1 MSSART
7 PHRALIA
14 AFLFFVVIDAGLVVV
29 NPLLIKHLLDDGVIA
44 KDASVVLWSAVAMAV
59 TSILDA
65 MLGVATGYLSSRIGE
80 SLIFDL
86 RTKVFAHVQ
95 RMSLAFF
102 TRTQTG
108 ALVSRLNNDVIGAQR
123 AFTSTLSGTVSN
135 SISVVVVGITMFALS
150 WQVTLAC
157 LALFPLLLLA
167 SRWVGRQISGL
178 TRRQMD
184 GNADLGNMMTER
196 FNVGG
201 ALLLKLFGRRDEED
215 ASYSEKAGRC
225 ATWASASPSSRG
237 SSWR

>member
-1 MSSART
+1 
-7 PHRALIA
+7 
-14 AFLFFVVIDAGLVVV
+14 
-29 NPLLIKHLLDDGVIA
+29 
-44 KDASVVLWSAVAMAV
+44 
-59 TSILDA
+59 
-65 MLGVATGYLSSRIGE
+65 
-80 SLIFDL
+80 
-86 RTKVFAHVQ
+86 
-95 RMSLAFF
+95 MSLAFF

-123 AFTSTLSGTVSN
+123 AFTSTLSSTVSN

-178 TRRQMD
+178 TRQQMD

-215 ASYSEKAGRC
+215 EKYAEKAGVVRDLGVRISLVTPDLHGDDDADPGAGHRPRLRHRRQPRDQRRAHDRHADRARHPAAAAARARSRGC
-225 ATWASASPSSRG
+225 PTSAST
-237 SSWR
+237 